1 MVLRGLLRLIFGAAL
16 LLSMASQAYA
26 ALITFNDRGL
36 FNGAAPGLP
45 VETFE
50 AGLVSAGGVTT
61 CNGPLSSATATP
73 CFASGA
79 LLPGIEYSASLG
91 PSIAILGAGVVQNAS
106 KVLGPNLFSDT
117 LNVTFASAN
126 AIGLDVLAGPVAGN
140 VVVRVFSPGA
150 QLLETFTVATPL
162 GGTFFGI
169 VSDTG
174 PIGSLNI
181 ASLASIPGEL
191 IDNVAFGTTTS
202 AVPEPASIVLLGLG
216 VASVAARRRRRSAH

>member
-1 MVLRGLLRLIFGAAL
+1 MVLRGLPRLISGAAL
-16 LLSMASQAYA
+16 LLSVASQAHA

-36 FNGAAPGLP
+36 FVGAAPGLP

-150 QLLETFTVATPL
+150 QLLETFTVATPP

-191 IDNVAFGTTTS
+191 IDNVAFGTTS